1 MVFTGIVSSPRA
13 NISLQKALE
22 LANVYLENAINATDS
37 ELTLVF
43 CHDTEVTLSQAKR
56 IVNNNSDDKT
66 LREGIATAYV
76 NLGQLLHTRGHFR
89 EAQASYKKAER
100 MG

>member
-1 MVFTGIVSSPRA
+1 MVFNGIVSSPRA
-13 NISLQKALE
+13 NLSPQKSLE
-22 LANVYLENAINATDS
+22 LAKVYLENATKATDS

-43 CHDTEVTLSQAKR
+43 CYDTEVSLSQAKR
-56 IVNNNSDDKT
+56 VVNNSDDKNV
-66 LREGIATAYV
+66 REGIVTAYID
-76 NLGQLLHTRGHFR
+76 LGKLLHTRGHFR